1 MCWNEPISWITFML
15 GTGLNL
21 MGLYLSDDTHKL
33 LFILFQS
40 IIMVQLGEALIW
52 RDQNGPLGI
61 LGTYIAFFG
70 VWLQPIIGFMLMVLY
85 KVNTPILYITGI
97 LLVCYIVA
105 SFGPIQDLSN
115 NRYQSEVCGLNQ
127 REHIIFSAWT
137 DTIGYL
143 YAFLVSLV
151 MLTLY
156 PKFPYVSGYIIL
168 TYFISIIIYQK
179 AFASIWCWF
188 SVFSPMICY
197 LTQTYPTID
206 APWLYS
212 EE

>member
-21 MGLYLSDDTHKL
+21 MGLYLSDDSHKL

-52 RDQNGPLGI
+52 RDQNGPLGLI
-61 LGTYIAFFG
+61 GTYIAFFG

-105 SFGPIQDLSN
+105 SFEPIKDLSN
-115 NRYQSEVCGLNQ
+115 NRYQTEACCGDQ
-127 REHIIFSAWT
+127 QEHVIFSGWT
-137 DTIGYL
+137 DTIGNL
-143 YAFLVSLV
+143 YMCLISLT
-151 MLTLY
+151 MLTLF

-168 TYFISIIIYQK
+168 TYFISTIIYKK

-197 LTQTYPTID
+197 LTQTYQTID